1 MLSVK
6 MLYRALLIDCRYL
19 SFPARVSVT
28 SQEIWD
34 GGGLRNC
41 PRHFMCITCSSRS
54 KVSFRLHEFCDSGK
68 LVHEKKQSIV
78 HVRIS
83 HWSTSLVLCA
93 SFYRCLQKF
102 VSRHPIFLFEKR
114 GAIQMKGRDEP
125 MVTYILNWH
134 PRYPRKPSVPRRP
147 HQASPF
153 GGLTFGRTKGPL

>member
-1 MLSVK
+1 MTYHILRMLSVK

-83 HWSTSLVLCA
+83 HWSTSLVLCL
-93 SFYRCLQKF
+93 FLQMFTK
-102 VSRHPIFLFEKR
+102 VCQPSPNLPVWEAWGHP
-114 GAIQMKGRDEP
+114 DEG
-125 MVTYILNWH
+125 
-134 PRYPRKPSVPRRP
+134 PRRAHGNIHP
-147 HQASPF
+147 QLAPKISQEALCP
-153 GGLTFGRTKGPL
+153 